1 MTPPHRIANEFAIV
15 TVAVVRSPRGT
26 VLEIRAEE
34 SGRSIRLDAL
44 ELEALAGADHR
55 DLDAL
60 VLRTT
65 QAAVD
70 LPEHPPEA
78 PPEDLPE
85 DLPGAE
91 VP

>member
-1 MTPPHRIANEFAIV
+1 MPPPHRIANEFALV
-15 TVAVVRSPRGT
+15 TVAVVESPRGT

-34 SGRSIRLDAL
+34 TGRCIRLDAL
-44 ELEALAGADHR
+44 ELEALTGLTHR

-70 LPEHPPEA
+70 LPNTGGEQPRPSTN
-78 PPEDLPE
+78 DT
-85 DLPGAE
+85 GGTT
-91 VP
+91 